1 MHEQFYKSLYRI
13 RRTEEEVARIYPSD
27 KLKSPVHLSIGQE
40 AISVAVCESLR
51 TSDVV
56 FGTYRSHAMYLAKGG
71 SLKGMLAEMYGKAT
85 GCTGGKG
92 GSMHLVDTPA
102 GVMGT
107 SAVVG
112 TTIANAVGYAY
123 AEKYQC
129 KDTIVACFFGDGATE
144 EGVFYE
150 SLNFAVLKKL
160 PVMFICENNG
170 YAIHT
175 PQSKR
180 QGVPDIAQRAKA
192 FGVTTTLI
200 EDNNALKLHEAT
212 NQAVSD
218 IRSGEATG
226 PYLFECRTYRWKEHV
241 GPGEDWHLGFRTLD
255 EAQPWVQNDQ
265 VGRIGE
271 LISTEARTA
280 IEAEVEAELAE
291 AIEFAENSP
300 FPEEAEL
307 FTDVYSTPNA
317 PLEARKA
324 A

>member
-1 MHEQFYKSLYRI
+1 
-13 RRTEEEVARIYPSD
+13 
-27 KLKSPVHLSIGQE
+27 
-40 AISVAVCESLR
+40 
-51 TSDVV
+51 
-56 FGTYRSHAMYLAKGG
+56 
-71 SLKGMLAEMYGKAT
+71 MYGKAT

-92 GSMHLVDTPA
+92 GSMHLVVTPA
-102 GVMGT
+102 GVTGT

>member
-1 MHEQFYKSLYRI
+1 
-13 RRTEEEVARIYPSD
+13 
-27 KLKSPVHLSIGQE
+27 
-40 AISVAVCESLR
+40 
-51 TSDVV
+51 
-56 FGTYRSHAMYLAKGG
+56 
-71 SLKGMLAEMYGKAT
+71 
-85 GCTGGKG
+85 
-92 GSMHLVDTPA
+92 
-102 GVMGT
+102 
-107 SAVVG
+107 
-112 TTIANAVGYAY
+112 
-123 AEKYQC
+123 
-129 KDTIVACFFGDGATE
+129 
-144 EGVFYE
+144 
-150 SLNFAVLKKL
+150 
-160 PVMFICENNG
+160 VMFICENNG

-280 IEAEVEAELAE
+280 IEAEVEAEL
-291 AIEFAENSP
+291 ENSP